1 MANSVENPISPL
13 LIGSFAP
20 LAFACLLAG
29 PISAHAADVVVQP
42 AAGSGFVVKD
52 AGGANERLRVQE
64 SGVVNL
70 PGIPAA
76 PAQSQG
82 LCMSAGGQ
90 LGPCSGGTGVS
101 YAAGTGLTL
110 TGTTFSV
117 APTYRLPQG
126 CSANEIAQWSGTA
139 WGCGSAGG
147 ATLPVGDANNT
158 LRYDASKT
166 LVSNDRLLAFSDG
179 SLLASGTFHVFDA
192 YFSPSGAGTRL
203 MWFPARAAFR
213 AGAINGTQW
222 DLGNIGDYSVAMG
235 VDTIASGS
243 VSTALGAGT
252 TASGSISAAMGEGT
266 TASGSDS
273 TAMGEHTTASGIIS
287 TAMGQHT
294 TASGDYGATAMGYY
308 STASGS
314 TSTAIGDNTV
324 ASANNSVAM
333 GFRTVADGEAS
344 IAMGTFVGSG
354 GHKGSF
360 IFGDAS
366 RATGIV
372 NDDDNQFVA
381 IADRGFKL
389 VTSSTGGSGA
399 VLPPGSGTWGVL
411 SDRHAKTAVQ
421 PVDVSEVLK
430 KVAALPMNTWQ
441 YKTQESKYRHMGPM
455 AQDFYAAFQLG
466 EADTTID
473 TIDADG
479 VALAAIQGLNV
490 ELAER
495 DRKIATLNS
504 QLDTLVKSKDAEIA
518 AIRGE
523 LSAQTKRVAALES
536 LAGDVANL
544 KKQLA
549 ASHQPATTTVA
560 LANP

>member
-1 MANSVENPISPL
+1 MASPIENPISPL

-29 PISAHAADVVVQP
+29 PISTHAADVVIQP

-64 SGVVNL
+64 SGAVSL

-90 LGPCSGGTGVS
+90 LGPCSGGDGGASTYTAS
-101 YAAGTGLTL
+101 TGLTL
-110 TGTTFSV
+110 AGSAFSV
-117 APTYRLPQG
+117 APTYRLPQT
-126 CSANEIAQWSGTA
+126 CQANEIAQWNLTEWVCS
-139 WGCGSAGG
+139 SAVVPAGYENQ
-147 ATLPVGDANNT
+147 TM
-158 LRYDASKT
+158 RYDANKKP
-166 LVSNDRLLAFSDG
+166 VANNRLLAYADG
-179 SLLASGTFHVFDA
+179 SLQASGFVYGPPFG
-192 YFSPSGAGTRL
+192 YGIPSQGDGARL
-203 MWFPARAAFR
+203 MWYSGKAAFR
-213 AGAINGTQW
+213 VGYSRLGQW
-222 DLGNIGDYSVAMG
+222 DDGNIADYSVAMG
-235 VDTIASGS
+235 DQ
-243 VSTALGAGT
+243 T
-252 TASGSISAAMGEGT
+252 TASGGASTAIGEVTVASGRASIAMGST
-266 TASGSDS
+266 TNASGKFS
-273 TAMGEHTTASGIIS
+273 TAMGNLTNASGESS
-287 TAMGQHT
+287 TAMGYRT
-294 TASGDYGATAMGYY
+294 TAD
-308 STASGS
+308 GS
-314 TSTAIGDNTV
+314 
-324 ASANNSVAM
+324 
-333 GFRTVADGEAS
+333 AS

-354 GHKGSF
+354 GHSGSF

-399 VLPPGSGTWGVL
+399 VLPPGSGTWGML

-421 PVDVSEVLK
+421 PVNVSEVLK

-479 VALAAIQGLNV
+479 VALAAIQGLNA

-495 DRKIATLNS
+495 DHKIATLSS
-504 QLDTLVKSKDAEIA
+504 QFDTLAKSKDAEIA

-536 LAGDVANL
+536 LAGDVASL

-560 LANP
+560 LAHP